1 MSSREPL
8 QRQGQEAEAMQRCS
22 AFRITEGGCTEYFRV
37 DGLGALLK
45 AAQYVQR
52 YQQEKGPFAEKLRGR
67 EQISADTFERMALD
81 RFSSPNRGTEV
92 FDINCDKQEFS
103 AVRFLFGW
111 VSYRMGDVSDVLQQS
126 SCGDTYDWE
135 ERQTQVADLLVGREI
150 SSAGHLSAEDMS
162 LAEEI
167 REMDG
172 HLLNFYLETNSN
184 VEAALGTHVC
194 IAGDDNALNI
204 YANYDMASGQVCDML
219 EAVLLRADGGEEFL
233 EYRLNA
239 VEKAALLWKMKD
251 YCQQQTGLSLQE
263 YSAQRMAEE
272 MAASAGELAGPWAG
286 NGDVNRQR
294 EGREALPARSTLFAP
309 VRRFV
314 GAFPPGGIPAPP
326 GHRNRPVA
334 ACVPRVRRELGDRRA
349 AGTRG
354 RRGKEKGAG

>member
-1 MSSREPL
+1 
-8 QRQGQEAEAMQRCS
+8 MQRCS
-22 AFRITEGGCTEYFRV
+22 AFRITEGGCTEHFRV

-52 YQQEKGPFAEKLRGR
+52 YKQEKGPFAEKLRGR

-111 VSYRMGDVSDVLQQS
+111 VSYRMSDVSDVLQQS

-167 REMDG
+167 CEMDG

-184 VEAALGTHVC
+184 VDAALGTHVC
-194 IAGDDNALNI
+194 TAENDDTLNV

-251 YCQQQTGLSLQE
+251 YCQQTGLSLQE

-272 MAASAGELAGPWAG
+272 MAASAGELEQDHGPEMAM
-286 NGDVNRQR
+286 
-294 EGREALPARSTLFAP
+294 
-309 VRRFV
+309 
-314 GAFPPGGIPAPP
+314 
-326 GHRNRPVA
+326 
-334 ACVPRVRRELGDRRA
+334 
-349 AGTRG
+349 
-354 RRGKEKGAG
+354 